1 MVNLDNP
8 ILNSPFARPSRHWGL
23 DDTGSPTGAIIE
35 DRRRS
40 EYIVPIATS
49 KRKVG
54 GQEEMIFSDI
64 EGTSATTANDTVDE
78 IRANIDAWRRASTI
92 PAGVTHETARLIMHW
107 RDQSRE
113 RPLFFCQVEAVETII
128 WLTEVASKSSRH
140 SRFLEIVKER
150 CEDANPG
157 LFRLAMKLATGAGKT
172 AVVAMLIAWHAIN
185 KARRPNSK
193 LFSDA
198 FLIIAPGIT
207 IRDRLRVLM
216 PEAPDSI
223 YDRLSIV
230 PRDMFDDLKKA
241 RIIITN
247 FHAFQKRTK
256 SDIAKGTREVLRGR
270 EDEAFFDERFL
281 ETDGEMLQRVM
292 QPLMGRKGIIVI
304 NDEAHHCYEERAG
317 GEDVVVR
324 SEEETASEAKAEA
337 ESNRK
342 AARVWINGIRTV
354 MKIVGVK
361 VVYDLSATPFFLR
374 GSGFRE
380 GELFGWVVSDF
391 SLMDAIEAGI
401 VKVPR
406 VPTHD
411 DVVAREEPIFRHVYK
426 YVRDKLPKKGR
437 AKQKEMSPDE
447 LPPIL
452 EAALKALYRDY
463 EQRYQEW
470 MTKGAETPPVIIV
483 VVNNTATSKLIY
495 DWIAGWCE
503 NPDEEDAEKQR
514 WKTGNLAL
522 FRNVEDGKPLDRP
535 RTILIDSAQLDSG
548 EAISSEFKKVARS
561 EIEAFKKELRQRDR
575 SRDIEKIDDAELL
588 REVMNTVGRKG
599 QLGEQV
605 HCVVS
610 VSMLTEGWD
619 ANTVTHVLGCR
630 AFGTQLLCEQVVG
643 RALRR
648 VSYEPDENGM
658 FRPEYADVLGVPFT
672 FMPANSAKDFVPPK
686 PRTRVFADRARRAAE
701 IRFPRVEGY
710 RVTFPRGRLKVT
722 FTENSHYRIG
732 ADVPIPKETEVDA
745 LVGKQNILDLS
756 ELDAIRA
763 QTVAYMLAKRALE
776 KWARMVENQEG
787 EPLFLFPQFL
797 TVARRW
803 LTECLDLRDGRTVGY
818 LSLAGYR
825 EEAVE
830 RIVRACAK
838 SLTTADR
845 EDIRPV
851 MNAYNPEGSS
861 RYVDFYTTKQTLL
874 ETDPDKCQ
882 VNCVV
887 YDSDWEAAF
896 AERLERIDKVRGYV
910 KNHGLVFEVPYVFM
924 GDERAYRP
932 DFIVHWD
939 DGHPDPLQVIVEIK
953 GFRGPDAQAKMDT
966 LASLW
971 VPAVNN
977 DGRFGRWGSPVEII
991 EPFDMN
997 KAFKTMVTT
1006 LESAAAVTQLA
1017 QDAA

>member
-1 MVNLDNP
+1 MASIDNP
-8 ILNSPFARPSRHWGL
+8 ILNSPFSPPDQHWAL
-23 DDTGSPTGAIIE
+23 DDSGKPTGAIIAG
-35 DRRRS
+35 RRRS
-40 EYIVPIATS
+40 EYIVPIASS
-49 KRKVG
+49 KRKKG
-54 GQEEMIFSDI
+54 GQEELIFGDI
-64 EGTSATTANDTVDE
+64 EGTSATRANDTVNE
-78 IRANIDAWRRASTI
+78 IRANVDAWRKASSV
-92 PAGVTHETARLIMHW
+92 PAGVSHETARLIMHW

-113 RPLFFCQVEAVETII
+113 RPLFFCQLEAVETII
-128 WLTEVASKSSRH
+128 WLAEVASKSAQH

-172 AVVAMLIAWHAIN
+172 TVMAMLIAWHSIN
-185 KARRPNSK
+185 RARRRNSK

-230 PRDMFDDLKKA
+230 PRDMVDDLKKV

-247 FHAFQKRTK
+247 FHVFQKRTK
-256 SDIAKGTREVLRGR
+256 AEIAKGTREVLRGR
-270 EDEAFFDERFL
+270 EDEASFDARFL

-292 QPLMGRKGIIVI
+292 QPLLGRKGIIVI
-304 NDEAHHCYEERAG
+304 NDEAHHCYEERSG
-317 GEDVVVR
+317 GEGVVLR

-337 ESNRK
+337 EGNRK

-426 YVRDKLPKKGR
+426 HVREKLPKKGR

-447 LPPIL
+447 LPPTL

-463 EQRYQEW
+463 DLRYQEW
-470 MTKGAETPPVIIV
+470 MSKGAETPPVFIV
-483 VVNNTATSKLIY
+483 VANNTATSKLIY

-522 FRNVEDGKPLDRP
+522 FRNVEDGEPLDRP
-535 RTILIDSAQLDSG
+535 RTILIDSEQLDSG
-548 EAISSEFKKVARS
+548 EAISADFKKIAGA
-561 EIEAFKKELRQRDR
+561 EIEAFKKELRQRDL
-575 SRDIEKIDDAELL
+575 SRDIDKIDDAELL

-599 QLGEQV
+599 RLGEQV
-605 HCVVS
+605 RCVVS

-672 FMPANSAKDFVPPK
+672 FMPANSAKDYTPPR
-686 PRTRVFADRARRAAE
+686 PRTRVFADGERPAPE
-701 IRFPRVEGY
+701 IHFPRVEGY
-710 RVTFPRGRLKVT
+710 RITFPKGRLKAT
-722 FTENSHYRIG
+722 FIEDSRYHLG
-732 ADVPIPKETEVDA
+732 ADVPIPKETEVDP
-745 LVGKQNILDLS
+745 LVGMQNVLDLS

-763 QTVAYMLAKRALE
+763 QTIAYMLAKRALE

-803 LTECLDLRDGRTVGY
+803 LAECLDLRDGRTVGY

-830 RIVRACAK
+830 RVVRACAK

-851 MNAYNPEGSS
+851 MNAYNPKGSS
-861 RYVDFYTTKQTLL
+861 RYVDFYTTKQALL
-874 ETDPDKCQ
+874 ETDPAKCQ
-882 VNCVV
+882 VNYVV
-887 YDSDWEAAF
+887 FDSDWEAGF

-910 KNHGLVFEVPYVFM
+910 KNHGLGFDVPYVFM

-939 DGHPDPLQVIVEIK
+939 DGHPDPLQMIVEIK
-953 GFRGPDAQAKMDT
+953 GFRGPDAQAKKDT
-966 LASLW
+966 LGSLW

-977 DGRFGRWGSPVEII
+977 DGRFGRWGPPVEIT
-991 EPFDMN
+991 EPFDMD
-997 KAFKTMVTT
+997 KAFTAMVAAF
-1006 LESAAAVTQLA
+1006 ESVAAVTQFA
-1017 QDAA
+1017 ADAA